1 MSITKKCTKVNELPG
16 YQEAKAWWRSR
27 TPQERDS
34 GISFNLD
41 GITPIRSIIVPVPFC
56 GRITVSVSS
65 MTRHKQ
71 RVVNVSKRQVNS
83 LRDLFSLPG
92 HKGWRVIQKPD
103 KVIFTRGGEIH
114 IWRELHS
121 LDGL

>member
-16 YQEAKAWWRSR
+16 YEEAKLWWRSR
-27 TPQERDS
+27 SPQERNS
-34 GISFNLD
+34 GISYNLD
-41 GITPIRSIIVPVPFC
+41 TISPIRSITVPVPFC
-56 GRITVSVSS
+56 GRIVVSVSS
-65 MTRHKQ
+65 MTSHKQ
-71 RVVNVSKRQVNS
+71 RVVNVSKRQIAT

-114 IWRELHS
+114 AWADLHA